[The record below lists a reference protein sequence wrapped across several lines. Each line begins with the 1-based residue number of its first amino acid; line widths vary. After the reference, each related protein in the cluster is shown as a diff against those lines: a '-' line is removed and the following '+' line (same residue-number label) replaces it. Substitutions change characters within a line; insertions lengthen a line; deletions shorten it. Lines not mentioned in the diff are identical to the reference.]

1 MNQIDVQVPEV
12 GDVVKGI
19 VTKVE
24 DKHVDVEIVN
34 VKQSGIIPISELS
47 SLHVEKASD
56 VVKVDDELDLKVTK
70 VEDDALILSK
80 RAVDADRAWEDLE
93 KKFDTKE
100 VFEAEVKDVVKG
112 GLVVDIGVRGFIPAS
127 LVEAHFVEDFTD
139 YKGKTLS
146 LIVVE
151 LDRDKNRVILS
162 HRAVVEKEQ
171 TAKKHDFL
179 QTLEVGS
186 VLEGKVQRL
195 TDFGAFVDIGGIDG
209 LVHISQLSHSHVE
222 KPSDVV
228 EEGQDV
234 KVKVLSVDRDNE
246 RISLSIKETLPGPW
260 SQIGEKVK
268 QGDVLEG
275 KVQRLTDFG
284 AFVDIGGIDGLVHIS
299 QLSHSHVEKPSDVVE
314 EGQDVKVKVL
324 SVDRDNERISLSI
337 KETLPGPWSQI
348 GEKVKQGDVLEG
360 KVQRLVSFG
369 AFVEILPGVEG
380 LVHISQISN
389 KHIGT
394 PHEVLEEGQ
403 TVKVKVLDVNESEER
418 ISLSMRELEEAPKAD
433 QEDFRQYQAKEEPST
448 GFQLGDLIG
457 DKLNKLK

>member
-1 MNQIDVQVPEV
+1 MTEEMNQIDVQVPEV

-275 KVQRLTDFG
+275 KVQRL
-284 AFVDIGGIDGLVHIS
+284 
-299 QLSHSHVEKPSDVVE
+299 
-314 EGQDVKVKVL
+314 
-324 SVDRDNERISLSI
+324 
-337 KETLPGPWSQI
+337 
-348 GEKVKQGDVLEG
+348 
-360 KVQRLVSFG
+360 VSFG

-433 QEDFRQYQAKEEPST
+433 QEDFRQYQVKEEPST

>member
-1 MNQIDVQVPEV
+1 MTEEMNQIDVQVPEV

-24 DKHVDVEIVN
+24 DKHVDVDIPN
-34 VKQSGIIPISELS
+34 CKQTGIIPISELS

-56 VVKVDDELDLKVTK
+56 VVNVDDELELKVTK

-93 KKFDTKE
+93 KKFESKE

-139 YKGKTLS
+139 YKGKTLT

-171 TAKKHDFL
+171 SERKQDFL
-179 QTLEVGS
+179 QTLEAGQ

-260 SQIGEKVK
+260 SNIGEKVK
-268 QGDVLEG
+268 PGDVL
-275 KVQRLTDFG
+275 D
-284 AFVDIGGIDGLVHIS
+284 
-299 QLSHSHVEKPSDVVE
+299 
-314 EGQDVKVKVL
+314 
-324 SVDRDNERISLSI
+324 
-337 KETLPGPWSQI
+337 
-348 GEKVKQGDVLEG
+348 G

-369 AFVEILPGVEG
+369 AFVEVLPGVEG

-403 TVKVKVLDVNESEER
+403 DVKVKVLDVNEEEER
-418 ISLSMRELEEAPKAD
+418 ISLSMKELEENTDKAEE
-433 QEDFRQYQAKEEPST
+433 QEDYRQYQAKEESS
-448 GFQLGDLIG
+448 GFQLGEMIG

>member
-1 MNQIDVQVPEV
+1 MTEEMNQIDVQVPEV

-24 DKHVDVEIVN
+24 DKHVDVEIIN

-93 KKFDTKE
+93 KKFETKE

-146 LIVVE
+146 LLVVE

-162 HRAVVEKEQ
+162 HRAVVESKQ
-171 TAKKHDFL
+171 ANKKQELL
-179 QTLEVGS
+179 QSLEVGS
-186 VLEGKVQRL
+186 VLDGKVQRL

-228 EEGQDV
+228 EEGQEV

-246 RISLSIKETLPGPW
+246 RISLSIKDTLPGPW

-268 QGDVLEG
+268 PGDVLEG
-275 KVQRLTDFG
+275 T
-284 AFVDIGGIDGLVHIS
+284 
-299 QLSHSHVEKPSDVVE
+299 
-314 EGQDVKVKVL
+314 
-324 SVDRDNERISLSI
+324 
-337 KETLPGPWSQI
+337 
-348 GEKVKQGDVLEG
+348 
-360 KVQRLVSFG
+360 VQRLVSFG

-403 TVKVKVLDVNESEER
+403 TVKVKVLDVNENEER

-433 QEDFRQYQAKEEPST
+433 QEDYRQYQAKEETST

>member
-1 MNQIDVQVPEV
+1 MTEEMNQIDVQVPEV

-93 KKFDTKE
+93 KKFDTKA

-186 VLEGKVQRL
+186 
-195 TDFGAFVDIGGIDG
+195 
-209 LVHISQLSHSHVE
+209 
-222 KPSDVV
+222 
-228 EEGQDV
+228 
-234 KVKVLSVDRDNE
+234 
-246 RISLSIKETLPGPW
+246 
-260 SQIGEKVK
+260 
-268 QGDVLEG
+268 VLEG